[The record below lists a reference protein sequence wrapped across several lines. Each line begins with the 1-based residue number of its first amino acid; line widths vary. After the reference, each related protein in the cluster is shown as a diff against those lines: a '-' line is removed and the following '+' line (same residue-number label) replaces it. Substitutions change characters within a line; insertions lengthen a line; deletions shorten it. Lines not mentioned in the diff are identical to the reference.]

1 MQLEILS
8 FCDAAAEYSGRLNII
23 GATDTLNAHKLPLKY
38 PSCCIVMRFRVA
50 RIEQGEHTVRVM
62 IIDEDAHPLLNL
74 DGKMN
79 IQIKSGLTG
88 AINVLINTHNLE
100 FKEAGEYAL
109 EVAVDGIQMGSC
121 PLFVRN
127 VIDEAVE
134 KRIREEQATKDLDK
148 DIESEIEDLL

>member
-1 MQLEILS
+1 LQLEILS

-23 GATDTLNAHKLPLKY
+23 GATDTLIAHKLPLKY
-38 PSCCIVMRFRVA
+38 PSCCIVMRFRVS

-79 IQIKSGLTG
+79 IQVKSGLTG

-100 FKEAGEYAL
+100 FKEVGEYAL

-127 VIDEAVE
+127 PIDEAVE
-134 KRIREEQATKDLDK
+134 QRIRREQAAQA
-148 DIESEIEDLL
+148 EENQAE